1 MSVVLVTGSSSGFGE
16 LTALAFARKGATVYA
31 SMRNCT
37 SASRLVAQ
45 AKSEELQIQPI
56 ALDVTKPQSIEA
68 AVKSILSE
76 SGRID
81 VLVNNAGIE
90 CPGPFED
97 TPEADF
103 RRVMETNFFG
113 PYLVTRAVLPA
124 MRDRQAGCII
134 MVSSLSALVG
144 LPCSSAY
151 TASKFALEG
160 ATECLR
166 HEVGRFNIRVTLIE
180 PGRFDTP
187 MGDKLAETGPYPSD
201 SPYKALMDF
210 QIQKIRDSLGSGDDP
225 NLVAELIVRVASEEH
240 PSLRYPAGLQ
250 AERITKTIH
259 SMSDE
264 ERAGFVVEVS
274 GTGWWKRG
282 QDEP

>member
-16 LTALAFARKGATVYA
+16 LTALAFARSGATVYA
-31 SMRNCT
+31 SMRDCT
-37 SASRLVAQ
+37 KASNLIAH
-45 AKSEELQIQPI
+45 AKSEGLQIQPI
-56 ALDVTKPQSIEA
+56 ALDVTRPQSIEA
-68 AVKSILSE
+68 AIDSILSE

-81 VLVNNAGIE
+81 TLVNNAGIE
-90 CPGPFED
+90 CPGPYED
-97 TPEADF
+97 TAEADF

-113 PYLVTRAVLPA
+113 PFLLTRAVLPG
-124 MRDRQAGCII
+124 MRERGSGCII

-166 HEVGRFNIRVTLIE
+166 HEVSRFNVRVSLIE

-187 MGDKLAETGPYPSD
+187 MARKMAETETYPD
-201 SPYKALMDF
+201 HSPYKALMDF
-210 QIQKIRDSLGSGDDP
+210 HMEKIRESLGSGDDP
-225 NLVAELIVRVASEEH
+225 NMVAELIVRIAGEED
-240 PSLRYPAGLQ
+240 PQLRYPAGQQ
-250 AERITKTIH
+250 AERVVESVP

-264 ERAGFVVEVS
+264 ERARFVVDVS
-274 GTGWWKRG
+274 GTGWWKEG
-282 QDEP
+282 LEEP